1 MAGFYSAVDIPQSSW
16 PPPTHIGG
24 EHVCAGNRWS
34 REGSGACRSHGTY
47 ARSRTS
53 RAVRQFVRQ
62 NVGQYLRYR
71 GRETQKSQLC
81 QRLSEQLYGDDGGGN
96 ESSKISAQSPAVMRW
111 QNYTR
116 SLVSKRLLIVF
127 SQLRPFGTS
136 QKRGADPRLNSPP
149 SPNQTQCAELRN
161 QLTCL
166 AFPFT
171 PSFRRNH
178 VELLRWRTI

>member
-1 MAGFYSAVDIPQSSW
+1 MVNPRRIEVARCGSLRKANIQKTKQAQKNRNLSFSDFMLLIPLWIVGMCEACVTLGGSAY
-16 PPPTHIGG
+16 IGG
-24 EHVCAGNRWS
+24 NG
-34 REGSGACRSHGTY
+34 
-47 ARSRTS
+47 
-53 RAVRQFVRQ
+53 
-62 NVGQYLRYR
+62 
-71 GRETQKSQLC
+71 
-81 QRLSEQLYGDDGGGN
+81 
-96 ESSKISAQSPAVMRW
+96 SSKISAQSPAVMRW